1 MWTFLKTAR
10 RSILTLAITTSLAAP
25 AAAETSWDLLS
36 KIEITEVITA
46 TTFEAHKTYPEEL
59 KAQAN
64 SFEITG
70 YFVPVLPQGY
80 QSQFLLVPAP
90 EDCPF
95 CGFGGYG
102 PTLEV
107 HVKRPLPDLPEFSE
121 LTVSGRLEF
130 EESTDTYQAV
140 RLVDAVWEINSRG

>member
-1 MWTFLKTAR
+1 MWTYLKTAQH
-10 RSILTLAITTSLAAP
+10 SILTLATLTSLAVP
-25 AAAETSWDLLS
+25 AAAETGWDLLA
-36 KIEITEVITA
+36 KIEIKEVITA
-46 TTFEAHKTYPEEL
+46 TTFEAHKTFPEEL
-59 KAQAN
+59 KAQAD
-64 SFEITG
+64 SFEISG

-95 CGFGGYG
+95 CGSGGYG

-140 RLVDAVWEINSRG
+140 RMVDAVWEVASDR